1 MQRFMIFLGLLFCL
15 AAPGWAAEKSPVDV
29 VRTTTHQTLDA
40 IASQRATLD
49 KEPAKIYQLVE
60 DILLPAFDFDYTA
73 RLVLGRHWRSASPK
87 QQQQFQDAFYKFLVH
102 TYANGLLQYDNE
114 KVEVEPLR
122 GEPNP
127 RYTLVRTKIFLEDGT
142 AVPVDYALHLTDTG
156 WKVFDVTIEGISYV
170 TNYRNDF
177 GAQIEQ
183 KGLNALIARLEQQ
196 AAEARAKVEGGA

>member
-1 MQRFMIFLGLLFCL
+1 MRRFVISLGLLFCL
-15 AAPGWAAEKSPVDV
+15 AASAWAAEESPVDV
-29 VRTTTHQTLDA
+29 VSATTHQTLDA
-40 IASQRATLD
+40 IASQRAVLE

-73 RLVLGRHWRSASPK
+73 RLVLGRYWRTATPE
-87 QQQQFQDAFYKFLVH
+87 QQQQFRDAFYKFLVH
-102 TYANGLLQYDNE
+102 TYANGLLQYDDE
-114 KVEVEPLR
+114 KVEIEPLR

-127 RYTLVRTKIFLEDGT
+127 RYTLVRTKVFLEDGT
-142 AVPVDYALHLTDTG
+142 AVPVDYALHLTDKG

-183 KGLNALIARLEQQ
+183 KGLDALITRLEQQ
-196 AAEARAKVEGGA
+196 AAEARAKVEAGA